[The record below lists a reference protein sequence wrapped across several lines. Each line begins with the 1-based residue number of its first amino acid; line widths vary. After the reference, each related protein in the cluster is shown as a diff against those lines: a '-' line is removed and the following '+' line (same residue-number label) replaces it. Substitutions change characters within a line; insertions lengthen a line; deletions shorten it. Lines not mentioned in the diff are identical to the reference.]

1 MKNFSNKFFIK
12 SLFDVDIDFRE
23 DQKLIKAI
31 LKIYSKLLIK
41 HLNIDDKFA
50 YHFIKQQGNF
60 AICEILTMLKAFNLS
75 KSSFNKKKIQITPL
89 NTILIEKPFFFRILD
104 NHIQKNFIFLI
115 IFWIFLVMKK
125 LGWNLMNLRN

>member
-31 LKIYSKLLIK
+31 LKIYSKLLNK

-50 YHFIKQQGNF
+50 YHFIKQQGN
-60 AICEILTMLKAFNLS
+60 L
-75 KSSFNKKKIQITPL
+75 
-89 NTILIEKPFFFRILD
+89 RIL
-104 NHIQKNFIFLI
+104 
-115 IFWIFLVMKK
+115 
-125 LGWNLMNLRN
+125 GLM